1 MFIREK
7 YLEKILK
14 YLDNNS
20 LIKILIWQRRA
31 WKSYIMK
38 QIINFLSSEKW
49 ILDKNIL
56 YINLEIDFLKYKTIK
71 DLDIFIKTYLKE
83 NNIQKRV
90 YLFIDEVQEL
100 VWWEKLINSYRADDN
115 FDCDIFITGSNA
127 SLLSSELSTY
137 LSWRYISFEIYPFSY
152 DEFLWYFNKESN
164 KQNFL
169 EYLNFSWISELYKLP
184 DEETKTDF
192 LNSLKDT
199 IILKDIVKRFKLKEV
214 QLLEDLFLFCIS
226 NISNI
231 SNLLSINSIVKKL
244 KWQWIKSNTITIWN
258 YLRYLEETF
267 ILHSCQRYDLQWKKI
282 LEWEKKYYLN
292 DLWFKN
298 YFFWKYD
305 SWLWKEL
312 ENIVFLHFKRLWYQ
326 VYTWNIWNLEID
338 FVVEKW
344 KERKYIQVA
353 YLISDESV
361 LDREFWN
368 LLKIKDN
375 YEKIVLSLD
384 DILVKDYKWIKHF
397 NIWTFLT
404 KK

>member
-83 NNIQKRV
+83 NNVQKRV

>member
-1 MFIREK
+1 MFK
-7 YLEKILK
+7 KQFYLEKILK
-14 YLDNNS
+14 YLDNTS
-20 LIKILIWQRRA
+20 LIKVLVWQRRA

-38 QIINFLSSEKW
+38 QIINFLKEEQK
-49 ILDKNIL
+49 IKDKNIL
-56 YINLEIDFLKYKTIK
+56 YINLEIDFLKYRTIE
-71 DLDIFIKTYLKE
+71 DLDLFVKKYLKE
-83 NNIQKRV
+83 NNISSRI
-90 YLFIDEVQEL
+90 YLFIDEIQEL
-100 VWWEKLINSYRADDN
+100 AWWEKLINAYRADDN
-115 FDCDIFITGSNA
+115 FDCDIYITWSNA

-137 LSWRYISFEIYPFSY
+137 LSGRYINFEIFPFSY
-152 DEFLWYFNKESN
+152 DEYLWYFKKENN

-184 DEETKTDF
+184 DEETKRDF
-192 LNSLKDT
+192 LKSLKDT

-214 QLLEDLFLFCIS
+214 QMLEDLFLFCIW
-226 NISNI
+226 NI

-244 KWQWIKSNTITIWN
+244 KGQWIKSNTVTIWN

-267 ILHSCQRYDLQWKKI
+267 IIHSCERYDLQWKKV

-298 YFFWKYD
+298 YFFSKYD
-305 SWLWKEL
+305 VWLWKEL
-312 ENIVFLHFKRLWYQ
+312 ENLVFLHFKRLGYK

-353 YLISDESV
+353 YLISDKNV
-361 LDREFWN
+361 LQREFWN

-375 YEKIVLSLD
+375 YEKLVLSLD
-384 DILVKDYKWIKHF
+384 DMLIKDYKWIKHY
-397 NIWTFLT
+397 NIWEYLS
-404 KK
+404 

>member
-1 MFIREK
+1 MLFEKQKVYFLKSILFIILKTMFIRK
-7 YLEKILK
+7 VYLEKILK

-115 FDCDIFITGSNA
+115 LDCDIFITGSNA

-192 LNSLKDT
+192 LKSLKDT
-199 IILKDIVKRFKLKEV
+199 IVLRDIVKRFKLKEV
-214 QLLEDLFLFCIS
+214 QLLEDLFLFC
-226 NISNI
+226 ISNI

-282 LEWEKKYYLN
+282 LEWEK
-292 DLWFKN
+292 
-298 YFFWKYD
+298 
-305 SWLWKEL
+305 
-312 ENIVFLHFKRLWYQ
+312 NI
-326 VYTWNIWNLEID
+326 I
-338 FVVEKW
+338 
-344 KERKYIQVA
+344 
-353 YLISDESV
+353 
-361 LDREFWN
+361 
-368 LLKIKDN
+368 
-375 YEKIVLSLD
+375 
-384 DILVKDYKWIKHF
+384 
-397 NIWTFLT
+397 
-404 KK
+404 